1 MPRSLKERS
10 MAFRGIRAGPVDR
23 GAFERFRASI
33 EPGWIEQA
41 LVATGTA
48 TLRKRRLPAEQVV
61 WLVLGMALFRD
72 LSIEEVVRQLEI
84 ALPSQKGGEV
94 VPSAIAQARSRLGA
108 EPMEWLFGRTGS
120 RWGHESAARRRWCGL
135 ALYGVDGTTAR
146 VPDSDANRLHYG
158 PTEAGHRGMSGYP
171 LVRLVTLMALR
182 SHLLVGAR
190 FGPYTTGEMTYAADL
205 WSEVPNDSLT
215 IVDRYFFSA
224 PVLVPLARDGQ
235 NRHWLI
241 RARKDLRWKVMDKLG
256 PGDERVEMTIRQ
268 GASEADETLT
278 RGAPWPMRAIRYRRR
293 GFRPQTLLT
302 SLLDADRYPAEEI
315 VALYHERWELEL
327 GFDEV
332 KTEMLEREEA
342 IRSRTPE
349 GVRQEL
355 WGLLLAYNLV
365 RREMEKVADEA
376 DIPPT
381 RISFVAA
388 LRMIRLT
395 LLTLVF
401 ASPGVIPKRLQAL
414 REDLGHFI
422 LPERR
427 SARSYPRAVKIKMS
441 NYPRMRPKSALSRLR
456 KQAK

>member
-1 MPRSLKERS
+1 
-10 MAFRGIRAGPVDR
+10 MAFQGIRAGPVDR

-33 EPGWIEQA
+33 EPEWIEQA
-41 LVATGTA
+41 LLATGTA
-48 TLRKRRLPAEQVV
+48 TIRKRRLPAEQVV

-84 ALPSQKGGEV
+84 ALPSGKGGEV
-94 VPSAIAQARSRLGA
+94 APSAIAQARSRLGA
-108 EPMEWLFGRTGS
+108 EPMEWLFGKTGA
-120 RWGHESAARRRWCGL
+120 RWGHESAARRRWRGL
-135 ALYGVDGTTAR
+135 ALYGVDGTTVR
-146 VPDSDANRLHYG
+146 VPDSDANRLQFG
-158 PTEAGHRGMSGYP
+158 PTGAGHRGMSGYP

-182 SHLLVGAR
+182 SHLLVSAR
-190 FGPYTTGEMTYAADL
+190 LGPYGTGEVSYAAEM
-205 WSEVPNDSLT
+205 WSQVPDESLA
-215 IVDRYFFSA
+215 IVDRNFFSA
-224 PVLVPLARDGQ
+224 AILVPLARDGQ

-241 RARKDLRWKVMDKLG
+241 RAKKNLSWKTVRKLG
-256 PGDERVEMTIRQ
+256 PGDELVEMTIRQ
-268 GASEADETLT
+268 SASEADETLK

-293 GFRPQTLLT
+293 GFRPQVLLT
-302 SLLDADRYPAEEI
+302 SLVDAERYPAEEI

-342 IRSRTPE
+342 IRSRNPE

-365 RREMEKVADEA
+365 RREMEKVAEEA
-376 DIPPT
+376 DVPPS
-381 RISFVAA
+381 RVSFLAA

-414 REDLGHFI
+414 RDDLSHFI

-427 SARSYPRAVKIKMS
+427 SARLYPRAVKLKMS
-441 NYPRMRPKSALSRLR
+441 NYPRKRPKSAASRRR
-456 KQAK
+456 KHAN